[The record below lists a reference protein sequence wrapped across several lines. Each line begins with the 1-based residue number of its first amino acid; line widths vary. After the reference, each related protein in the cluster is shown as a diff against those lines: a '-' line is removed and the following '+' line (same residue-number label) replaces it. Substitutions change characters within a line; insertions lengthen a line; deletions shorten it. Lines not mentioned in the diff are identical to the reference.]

1 MYEFYS
7 WLVVYIDGR
16 EISYEMISWV
26 LILIALVG
34 YSSCYAL
41 SASSSQKVQSVTSKE
56 RGGIVVISQKSN
68 TRVIFSFDE
77 PIRLTDDK
85 SKCSTELIPDISRI
99 KYALQTTFLPTVA
112 TDADANSNLGILS
125 RMRYIDFI
133 IYDNVQ
139 DLVNSLRSIL
149 AKHRV
154 LEAVGVGRVGAT
166 ALSATLNFIGRDIC
180 GILSSLLFTSFAA
193 TSFRRDIKK
202 WKFFSIIMLDVG
214 LSCQVLASSLSTKW
228 FLPILCLGSIC
239 EAMHNVASGPCGSVI
254 KLHWAVKLLG
264 SEDGIAE
271 ISAKR
276 RALRTLIDLV
286 GLVMANILVRS
297 VDGIK
302 SKALVAVMY
311 LGLSFIHLISNQ
323 KSLQLVA
330 LDWLNGWR
338 LDQAVQDFLQ
348 SNERG
353 TGSEQVTVRSPEE
366 MSRTEPLLFF
376 SGRTD
381 HHTIIRMGIS
391 FNELVRLSREP
402 LSVLQLSLKK
412 QHIDRDN
419 DAYILSP
426 GLSHDK
432 PVIAISFFQNTTNKC
447 MAKAYLHGC
456 LLGRT
461 LLSVTR
467 SSGRS
472 LGDDKSYEE
481 IIEKAKDIAE
491 KKLKRLWPL
500 FERCTFDAGWKL
512 DKTESYSEG
521 YGISTL
527 SLKKCSDPNDRTI

>member
-1 MYEFYS
+1 
-7 WLVVYIDGR
+7 
-16 EISYEMISWV
+16 
-26 LILIALVG
+26 
-34 YSSCYAL
+34 
-41 SASSSQKVQSVTSKE
+41 
-56 RGGIVVISQKSN
+56 
-68 TRVIFSFDE
+68 
-77 PIRLTDDK
+77 
-85 SKCSTELIPDISRI
+85 
-99 KYALQTTFLPTVA
+99 
-112 TDADANSNLGILS
+112 
-125 RMRYIDFI
+125 
-133 IYDNVQ
+133 
-139 DLVNSLRSIL
+139 
-149 AKHRV
+149 
-154 LEAVGVGRVGAT
+154 
-166 ALSATLNFIGRDIC
+166 
-180 GILSSLLFTSFAA
+180 
-193 TSFRRDIKK
+193 
-202 WKFFSIIMLDVG
+202 
-214 LSCQVLASSLSTKW
+214 
-228 FLPILCLGSIC
+228 
-239 EAMHNVASGPCGSVI
+239 MHNVASGPCGSVI

-323 KSLQLVA
+323 KSLQLVS

-353 TGSEQVTVRSPEE
+353 TGSEQVTTVRSPEE

-402 LSVLQLSLKK
+402 LSVLRLSLKK

-432 PVIAISFFQNTTNKC
+432 PVAT
-447 MAKAYLHGC
+447 YLHGC

-472 LGDDKSYEE
+472 LGDDKSWEE

-491 KKLKRLWPL
+491 KKIKCLWPL
-500 FERCTFDAGWKL
+500 FEKCTFDAGWKL

-521 YGISTL
+521 YRISTL